1 MHTHTPDL
9 PWPSN
14 GGKRARG
21 EHRSHHTLAIWTL
34 SLPSSCTRASPHL
47 ATATPD
53 EVQHSRVGWGG
64 GTLCP
69 PIGPFYQVC
78 DDIKLAAPLL
88 KRYHPPHTTTTP
100 APNRQRGRQGWGAAA
115 VGCLVAIAVFVV
127 VKGVRNP
134 ACRAERAMSPRC
146 GRYAVN
152 MFISSRVFS
161 SDTQAPQFAG
171 GTGSGW
177 YVRAK
182 ALSAISPSIFHH
194 KQYQLITLPLSNPSK
209 EKGGSLQWPNL
220 FFLSSMTSSL

>member
-1 MHTHTPDL
+1 M
-9 PWPSN
+9 
-14 GGKRARG
+14 
-21 EHRSHHTLAIWTL
+21 
-34 SLPSSCTRASPHL
+34 
-47 ATATPD
+47 
-53 EVQHSRVGWGG
+53 VGH
-64 GTLCP
+64 CP
-69 PIGPFYQVC
+69 PIGPFYQVR

-88 KRYHPPHTTTTP
+88 KRYHPPTP
-100 APNRQRGRQGWGAAA
+100 PPPHPLPTVRGGAGAGAAA

-194 KQYQLITLPLSNPSK
+194 KQYQLITLPRSNHSK
-209 EKGGSLQWPNL
+209 EKGGSLQ
-220 FFLSSMTSSL
+220 